1 MIYSCSMIASNRQ
14 RRLSVFLIILVL
26 IGCER
31 VPRLSSQDVPPTVSV
46 PIGSPGAATT
56 TSAVTVTAGP
66 NTSGRPLTLASLDN
80 PRSIAVG
87 PQSEI
92 YIADSG
98 IPSEPYSGRV
108 VKIDAVT
115 RRIEPV
121 IEGFANSPVAE
132 GTGSYI
138 SGVSSIALHGNML
151 YVVTGAGAWLND
163 PFYAPNKLLKRISDG
178 AWIEVFDFT
187 GFEYLVDPDGNGP
200 NSNAYGVAV
209 SMDGDVWV
217 SDAGGNWVARLT
229 EDGAVAAYA
238 TFPQVNGE
246 DAVPTGIA
254 IGPDGSAY
262 VTLFRCQEPTR
273 GKGGIVRVTP
283 DGTARVVVSGLSN
296 PIAVAFDSAGTM
308 YVLEFAID
316 YKPRTGTLIRIGND
330 GRQDVILSGLMYPTS
345 LAIDRSG
352 VAYITGIARVTGGSA
367 GTGALMRFAL
377 PETISGKSLD

>member
-1 MIYSCSMIASNRQ
+1 MIYPCPMIASNRQ
-14 RRLSVFLIILVL
+14 RRHSVLLIILVL

-115 RRIEPV
+115 GGIEPV
-121 IEGFANSPVAE
+121 IEGFANSPIGE

-138 SGVSSIALHGNML
+138 SGVSSIALHGDML

-163 PFYAPNKLLKRISDG
+163 PFYAPNKLLKRTSDG

-262 VTLFRCQEPTR
+262 VTLFRCQISFRSDIE
-273 GKGGIVRVTP
+273 VEYW
-283 DGTARVVVSGLSN
+283 ARSSGCDGLSCSWKEQPAYN
-296 PIAVAFDSAGTM
+296 PNTGHTDYRWASVRFETSHLTSGTFCYHHTINHETGHVRGLKDPDWWGQCADSVM
-308 YVLEFAID
+308 H
-316 YKPRTGTLIRIGND
+316 
-330 GRQDVILSGLMYPTS
+330 
-345 LAIDRSG
+345 SG
-352 VAYITGIARVTGGSA
+352 VYGCTDREWPSWSDRDKVTKIAENLVQ
-367 GTGALMRFAL
+367 
-377 PETISGKSLD
+377 